1 MKTNLKRLA
10 VFALVLC
17 AAGAAAPSHSL
28 RSAPIHDAAAAGDA
42 ETVYRLIREYPTM
55 LELRDERGGSPLYH
69 AAWNGRAELV
79 RGLIA
84 IGAEVNV
91 ATTDGL
97 TALHGGALNGYAEV
111 CRALLE
117 RGADPN
123 ARSTVQGNTPLH
135 IVWRGG
141 YAEIAAMLIEYGAEV
156 NAVEKWY
163 GMTPLHYAAVYG
175 RAELAATLLARNAD
189 TEIRDGSG
197 RTAAQLA
204 ATADVAALFR
214 NVAESR
220 E

>member
-1 MKTNLKRLA
+1 MKTTRKRLA
-10 VFALVLC
+10 AFALVLC
-17 AAGAAAPSHSL
+17 GVGAAAPSLPL
-28 RSAPIHDAAAAGDA
+28 RSAPVHDAAAAGDA
-42 ETVYRLIREYPTM
+42 ETVYRMIRDYPTM
-55 LELRDERGGSPLYH
+55 LELRDERGASPLYH

-79 RGLIA
+79 RGLIEL
-84 IGAEVNV
+84 GAEVNV

-175 RAELAATLLARNAD
+175 RTELAATLLAHNAG

-204 ATADVAALFR
+204 AAADVAALFR